1 MAYVFLKAFAETRN
15 LRHWEAKSDQLTRS
29 DKNHSQTQV
38 TQSHFLTLSDVWHK
52 MAYDFLKAFVKTRN
66 LRRWKAKSERESYWI
81 GFALSG
87 YVVTSKVHS
96 GPPRRAAGPETGPPP
111 APWSDRHSTQ
121 NSQFPKGRVLR
132 YRGVRRRYF
141 SFRSWK
147 CLYIYLP
154 ITFFF
159 YPKGTLTVYT
169 PMANPVSSMDFLQRK
184 AEELRKITQKN
195 TQKSKKVDKGGGSG
209 DVDNN

>member
-96 GPPRRAAGPETGPPP
+96 AVGP
-111 APWSDRHSTQ
+111 DR
-121 NSQFPKGRVLR
+121 G
-132 YRGVRRRYF
+132 YRGVF
-141 SFRSWK
+141 HFRTKVWLSAVVCFILK
-147 CLYIYLP
+147 DFVSCLHEIIIKIYIHNLH
-154 ITFFF
+154 F
-159 YPKGTLTVYT
+159 
-169 PMANPVSSMDFLQRK
+169 VSP
-184 AEELRKITQKN
+184 LRKI
-195 TQKSKKVDKGGGSG
+195 
-209 DVDNN
+209 